1 MKSISLLAV
10 VLLLATTSLV
20 AQSNSYQ
27 TLKHKFKDQPDVH
40 SFSVSGWVGRLRL
53 NMVGEHEFKKAIKD
67 LDHVRFMVIPMVEF
81 SEQHVSVNG
90 FKKILKK
97 ESYEEL
103 AVIRDQGGVVFIY
116 LNEGSN
122 NKNHYFALVE
132 EENEVVAIEMKGY
145 LDPNLLN
152 SKNTT
157 VAINK

>member
-1 MKSISLLAV
+1 M
-10 VLLLATTSLV
+10 
-20 AQSNSYQ
+20 
-27 TLKHKFKDQPDVH
+27 
-40 SFSVSGWVGRLRL
+40 
-53 NMVGEHEFKKAIKD
+53 
-67 LDHVRFMVIPMVEF
+67 
-81 SEQHVSVNG
+81 
-90 FKKILKK
+90 KK